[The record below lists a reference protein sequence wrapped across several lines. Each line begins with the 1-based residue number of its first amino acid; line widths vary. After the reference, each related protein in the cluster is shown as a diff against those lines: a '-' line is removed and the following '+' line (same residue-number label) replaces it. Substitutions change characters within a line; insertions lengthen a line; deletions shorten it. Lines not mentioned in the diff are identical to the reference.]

1 MSRAWIINGNALRLP
16 LADCSVQC
24 VVTSPPYW
32 GLRDYGVKP
41 SVWGG
46 DAGCAHEWGAH
57 NRTAHANAVHG
68 PNSKGKNGN
77 RYSCETKT
85 TGPFCTKCGAWF
97 GCHGLEPT
105 PDLYVQHEV
114 MIFRE
119 VRRVLRDDGI
129 AWINLGDSYNAYN
142 ENAGPGSFKAGS
154 ACDTERP
161 HLPSGHG
168 LRTKS
173 LKPKDLVGIPWRV
186 AFALQDD
193 GWYLRQDIIWHK
205 PSPMP
210 ESVTDRCTK
219 AHEYIFLVAKSE
231 RYYYD
236 AEAIME
242 ACSENTHPRLPGN
255 VRPPKG
261 EAPYNA
267 GDGHHRTKAGL
278 LAYAQRKRAEAGNGI
293 KNNRDFDAAMAVMPA
308 RRNKRSVWTVTSQ
321 SYKGAHFATFP
332 EKLVEPCILAGTS
345 AKGCCPKCGSGW
357 VRVIEKERV
366 ATRPGNDSKVTDY
379 RSSPHEDS
387 PYNDH
392 GGMICGNRDPKR
404 HCTATKTVS
413 WKPGCKCDAGE
424 PVPCVVLDPFAGTC
438 TTGRVAIDHGRRFVG
453 IELKPDYIALAN
465 ERVKVTPPLFI
476 GE

>member
-236 AEAIME
+236 AEAIREPFSEEGMKRQQYGYREMYGGIIE
-242 ACSENTHPRLPGN
+242 AN
-255 VRPPKG
+255 
-261 EAPYNA
+261 
-267 GDGHHRTKAGL
+267 GHVERRGHDDAKS
-278 LAYAQRKRAEAGNGI
+278 YVSS
-293 KNNRDFDAAMAVMPA
+293 DFDVS
-308 RRNKRSVWTVTSQ
+308 RGRNKRTVWTIPSQ
-321 SYKGAHFATFP
+321 SYTGTHFATFP

-345 AKGCCPKCGSGW
+345 AKGCCPQCGTGW
-357 VRVIEKERV
+357 VRVVDKKRV
-366 ATRPGNDSKVTDY
+366 PTRPGSNSKVTEF
-379 RSSPHEDS
+379 RSSPHEGS

-392 GGMICGNRDPKR
+392 GGMICGNRDPQR

-438 TTGRVAIDHGRRFVG
+438 TAGRVSVNHGRRFVG

-465 ERVKVTPPLFI
+465 ERVKVTPPLFA